1 MASATSVASSLA
13 ALANPFATALFPE
26 ARSKV
31 SVEPLKAV
39 ENGPQKRPPVSVGSL
54 DLPGGVVP
62 GSRLEIR
69 PAPLLVSSG
78 IPAIDEMAGGLPR
91 GALTEIYG
99 PASSGRTSLLLSALA
114 AATQRQEVCALV
126 DVSDAFHPESGEQ
139 AGIDLAR
146 LLWVR
151 CDSVSP
157 YQQEI
162 NAAARNV
169 NAHNFRGQQSRKN
182 LTVAQGRL
190 LSAPRPEKIS
200 KSGWEKRLEQALK
213 VTDLLLQS
221 SGFGLV
227 VVDLAD
233 VPAQFARRVP
243 LTSWFRF
250 RRAVENTPTILLA
263 IEQEPYAR
271 TCASLVLEMQALND
285 KSSAFSTQ
293 QSEFSRVASVMG
305 SNEKAPTHTNLL
317 SRVPLRAEVRQ
328 ARLHKKLPQRAAEF
342 ESATAWA
349 G

>member
-1 MASATSVASSLA
+1 MASATSASSSIA
-13 ALANPFATALFPE
+13 ALANPFASVSFVE
-26 ARSKV
+26 ARSKL
-31 SVEPLKAV
+31 VEPLSV
-39 ENGPQKRPPVSVGSL
+39 EHVQQRRPPASVGAI
-54 DLPGGVVP
+54 DLPSGVVC

-69 PAPLLVSSG
+69 PAPLMVSSG

-99 PASSGRTSLLLSALA
+99 PTSSGRTSLLLTALA

-126 DVSDAFHPESGEQ
+126 DVSDVFHPESGDQ

-157 YQQEI
+157 YQQEAK
-162 NAAARNV
+162 AAARNV
-169 NAHNFRGQQSRKN
+169 NAHNFRNSDRRKYRQN
-182 LTVAQGRL
+182 LTVADGRL
-190 LSAPRPEKIS
+190 LSAPMLPRSGTFS

-227 VVDLAD
+227 IVDLAD
-233 VPAQFARRVP
+233 VPSQFARRVP

-271 TCASLVLEMQALND
+271 TCASLVLEMQALSNHQ
-285 KSSAFSTQ
+285 STFSHA
-293 QSEFSRVASVMG
+293 ASVIT
-305 SNEKAPTHTNLL
+305 SEEKTPSHAQLL
-317 SRVPLRAEVRQ
+317 DRVPLRAEVRH
-328 ARLHKKLPQRAAEF
+328 ARLQKKLPQRTAEF
-342 ESATAWA
+342 ESVTAWA